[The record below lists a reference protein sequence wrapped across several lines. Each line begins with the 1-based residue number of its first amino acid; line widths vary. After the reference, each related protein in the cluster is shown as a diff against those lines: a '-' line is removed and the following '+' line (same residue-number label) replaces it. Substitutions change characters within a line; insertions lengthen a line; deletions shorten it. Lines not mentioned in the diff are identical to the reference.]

1 MSEAHAIPPY
11 NEFMWPVLEALKA
24 LGGSAT
30 VQEMYEWV
38 VADKQFTEEQQAVLR
53 NDGKLTL
60 ISDRLHWARSYLKRS
75 TSSRTAAVG
84 CGPSPRRVGTSR
96 PTRSRPS

>member
-1 MSEAHAIPPY
+1 MSEAHGIPPY

-38 VADKQFTEEQQAVLR
+38 VADKQFTEEQQAVLP
-53 NDGKLTL
+53 
-60 ISDRLHWARSYLKRS
+60 
-75 TSSRTAAVG
+75 TAA
-84 CGPSPRRVGTSR
+84 S
-96 PTRSRPS
+96 